1 MRNYKNN
8 FRRNRYK
15 NHSDRNNR
23 RNENGSKIM
32 SDLQNG
38 SNFIRK
44 NAGRNNHNASNLVE
58 KYTNLAREAL
68 LNGDKILSENYFQ
81 HAEHFIRVLGEK
93 DALNG
98 KVQASQSND
107 KNIKNSIQ
115 SEESKEEKNLNDL
128 DSNSSDKNLVT
139 ES

>member
-81 HAEHFIRVLGEK
+81 HAEHFIRILGEREVSLNKNDESKTNLEIDKETTK
-93 DALNG
+93 DN
-98 KVQASQSND
+98 N
-107 KNIKNSIQ
+107 KNS
-115 SEESKEEKNLNDL
+115 
-128 DSNSSDKNLVT
+128 
-139 ES
+139 

>member
-1 MRNYKNN
+1 MRNFKSN

-15 NHSDRNNR
+15 NHNDRNNYK
-23 RNENGSKIM
+23 NSNGNNIIK
-32 SDLQNG
+32 DLQNG
-38 SNFIRK
+38 SNFLRK
-44 NAGRNNHNASNLVE
+44 NPSRNNGNASKLIE
-58 KYTNLAREAL
+58 KYSNLAREAL
-68 LNGDKILSENYFQ
+68 SSGDKILSENYFQ

>member
-15 NHSDRNNR
+15 NYSDRNNR

-81 HAEHFIRVLGEK
+81 HAEHFIRVLEEK
-93 DALNG
+93 DALNN
-98 KVQASQSND
+98 KNNISNYLNKEKIEKDQKNTNNIDQKISVQSV
-107 KNIKNSIQ
+107 NS
-115 SEESKEEKNLNDL
+115 EN
-128 DSNSSDKNLVT
+128 
-139 ES
+139 

>member
-1 MRNYKNN
+1 MRNFKNN

-15 NHSDRNNR
+15 NHSDRNNH
-23 RNENGSKIM
+23 RNENGKIM
-32 SDLQNG
+32 NDLQNG

-81 HAEHFIRVLGEK
+81 HAEHFIRVLEEK
-93 DALNG
+93 DALNN
-98 KVQASQSND
+98 KNNISNYLNKEKIEKDQKNTNNIDQKISVQSV
-107 KNIKNSIQ
+107 NS
-115 SEESKEEKNLNDL
+115 EN
-128 DSNSSDKNLVT
+128 
-139 ES
+139 

>member
-15 NHSDRNNR
+15 NYSDRNNR

-81 HAEHFIRVLGEK
+81 HAEHFIRILEEK
-93 DALNG
+93 DALNN
-98 KVQASQSND
+98 KNNISND
-107 KNIKNSIQ
+107 LNKEKIEKDQKNTNNTDQKISEQSVNS
-115 SEESKEEKNLNDL
+115 ES
-128 DSNSSDKNLVT
+128 
-139 ES
+139 

>member
-15 NHSDRNNR
+15 NYSDRNNR

-81 HAEHFIRVLGEK
+81 HAEHFIRVLEEK
-93 DALNG
+93 DALNN
-98 KVQASQSND
+98 KNNISNYLNKEKIEKDQKNTNNIDQKISEQSV
-107 KNIKNSIQ
+107 NS
-115 SEESKEEKNLNDL
+115 EN
-128 DSNSSDKNLVT
+128 
-139 ES
+139 

>member
-15 NHSDRNNR
+15 NHTDRNHR

-32 SDLQNG
+32 NDLQNG

-58 KYTNLAREAL
+58 KYSNLAREAL

-81 HAEHFIRVLGEK
+81 HAEHFIRVLEEK
-93 DALNG
+93 DALNN
-98 KVQASQSND
+98 KNNISNEINKKD
-107 KNIKNSIQ
+107 P
-115 SEESKEEKNLNDL
+115 ELSKEKIEKDQQNINNVDQKI
-128 DSNSSDKNLVT
+128 SKQIITT